1 MIRIGTRKSK
11 LALWQAETVKACLE
25 NTGLSPTLV
34 PMSSQGDLIQDKPLH
49 LIGGSGLFT
58 KVLDQAL
65 LNREIDLA
73 VHSLKDYPTEIP
85 EGLVLAAV
93 LPRANSH
100 DVLVYK
106 GEASFFEHTEA
117 KGSIATGS
125 PRRKAQ
131 WLHKY
136 PNFAVV
142 GLRGNVPT
150 RLKKLEDSQ
159 NQGAI
164 FAKAG
169 LDRLEMLPK
178 NHIVLDWMIPAP
190 AQGVIGLVCRESDL
204 ELIEALGKINH
215 ADTFLTAGIERNF
228 LNRAEG
234 GCSAPIGVH
243 ATLTGQEIRLRAC
256 ISSLDGKNQ
265 VSIDETFSKTEG
277 QEAGITY
284 ADQALSQGG
293 KAIIERI
300 KQVEGFRA

>member
-11 LALWQAETVKACLE
+11 LALWQAETVKASLE
-25 NTGLSPTLV
+25 KLHFSPVLV

-49 LIGGSGLFT
+49 VIGGSGLFT
-58 KVLDQAL
+58 KVLDHAL
-65 LNREIDLA
+65 LHHEIDLA
-73 VHSLKDYPTEIP
+73 VHSLKDYPTQVP

-100 DVLVYK
+100 DVLVYN
-106 GEASFFEHTEA
+106 GSAAFFEQEEA
-117 KGSIATGS
+117 LGVIATGS

-136 PNFAVV
+136 PNYTVV

-150 RLKKLEDSQ
+150 RLQKLEASN

-169 LDRLEMLPK
+169 LERLDMLPE
-178 NHIVLDWMIPAP
+178 NHIVLDWMVPAP
-190 AQGVIGLVCRESDL
+190 AQGVIGLVCREEDR
-204 ELIEALGKINH
+204 ELRETLKLISH
-215 ADTFLTAGIERNF
+215 ADTFLTAHIERQF

-243 ATLTGQEIRLRAC
+243 ATLSGTDIKLRAC
-256 ISSLDGKNQ
+256 ISSLDGKDQ
-265 VSIDETFSKTEG
+265 ISLEETFPKN
-277 QEAGITY
+277 EAKDAGLRY
-284 ADQALSQGG
+284 ADLALSQGG
-293 KAIIERI
+293 KEIIEKI
-300 KQVEGFRA
+300 KQAEGFGV